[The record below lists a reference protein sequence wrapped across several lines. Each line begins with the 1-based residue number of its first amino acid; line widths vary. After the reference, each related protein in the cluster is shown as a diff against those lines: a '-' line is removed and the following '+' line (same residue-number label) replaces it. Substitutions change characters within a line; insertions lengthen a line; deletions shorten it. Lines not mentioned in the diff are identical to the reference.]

1 MLIELIVV
9 NFVEPT
15 AVLVAVA
22 PVICSE
28 IVVPLALVPVTVNV
42 LPLSSVEQ
50 YIVTTAFKS
59 LASFNFPSSVIVPEE
74 PGLLEEYKLS
84 SSFTNNS

>member
-1 MLIELIVV
+1 M

-22 PVICSE
+22 PVICSV
-28 IVVPLALVPVTVNV
+28 IMVPLALVPVTVNV

-50 YIVTTAFKS
+50 YIVTNAEIVDLFKKKLLKISTTKNTAS
-59 LASFNFPSSVIVPEE
+59 LNRTATKM
-74 PGLLEEYKLS
+74 LQ
-84 SSFTNNS
+84 